1 MSQDMTSNFAIK
13 LYSLMDITNILPYP
27 LNIWDKR
34 IITED
39 FIGNNNRNK
48 HVDILLG
55 YIILLW
61 ATLYIVYEK
70 CLNVSCIY

>member
-1 MSQDMTSNFAIK
+1 MSQDMTSSFAIK
-13 LYSLMDITNILPYP
+13 LYSLMDITNFLPYP

-39 FIGNNNRNK
+39 FIGNNNRTK

>member
-1 MSQDMTSNFAIK
+1 MSQDVTSSFAIK
-13 LYSLMDITNILPYP
+13 LYSLMDITNFLPYP

-39 FIGNNNRNK
+39 FIGNNNRTKN
-48 HVDILLG
+48 VDILLG
-55 YIILLW
+55 YFILLW
-61 ATLYIVYEK
+61 ATLYLVYEK